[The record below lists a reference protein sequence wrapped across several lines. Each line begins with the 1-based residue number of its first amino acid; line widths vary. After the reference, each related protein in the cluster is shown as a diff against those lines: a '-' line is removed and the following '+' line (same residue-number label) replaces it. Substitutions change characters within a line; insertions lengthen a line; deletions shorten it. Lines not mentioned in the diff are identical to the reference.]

1 MAQGMLGITPMLEAQ
16 GRKGDTEVGR
26 ISKGSIVIP
35 VVITKDPDGQELMTS
50 LQELYSALKLD
61 YNSFTVTAENT
72 EYATDQDP
80 IEAHLTVGEFIIP
93 PIVLNTAPELKGALK
108 EMFDELGVNINQ
120 YTVGHKDNAINPE
133 TGLPEFGWFKKVFK
147 KVVKTVKKV
156 VQPVVKVVKTV
167 VKSVADLGKDF
178 VTGLKGGIPGIVNFA
193 DKAVQNP
200 LVQATVSFV
209 NPLAGSLVNAYAKLD
224 SGQTLSAA
232 DLAAIGVSSYD
243 QLANIKIADS
253 TKKAIDV
260 GSKLVS
266 GEDPL
271 KVLASNYGT
280 DFAKTLGLDTKVN
293 TALTDTFGAD
303 TANYITQNFDINKAA
318 ADLVSGKDAQDMVMN
333 QFGTDIVT
341 YAGNQALAGIG
352 ATFGTDTENFLRDR
366 MDLNL
371 AAENIIAGVD
381 PAKIIAN
388 QFGDDVVN
396 YLAGDNKSMQ
406 ALGYA
411 GIDTGLA
418 LNAGASSQDALMA
431 GAKTYYDRGGELPDV
446 AGIAQVAGLDYP
458 NINFDWNTALGDF
471 NIPGSDLLAQ
481 GYDWLKNQNIDLGS
495 MDFLKGLSVPDM
507 GLDLGQFADL
517 GGNFGDLNWKGVDYR
532 TTGYDLGTLK
542 DMGVNLGDLNI
553 GNIPLPAFM
562 LAATGETPQA
572 ADQMYI
578 DPFADTTVEED
589 TTQDPIALSQALLK
603 STPIV

>member
-1 MAQGMLGITPMLEAQ
+1 MAQGMLGITPMLEAA

-26 ISKGSIVIP
+26 ISKGSIVLP
-35 VVITKDPDGQELMTS
+35 VVITQDPDGQELMTAM
-50 LQELYSALKLD
+50 QELYEALKLD
-61 YNSFTVTAENT
+61 YNSFSVTPENT

-80 IEAHLTVGEFIIP
+80 IEAHLTIGEFVIP
-93 PIVLNTAPELKGALK
+93 SLVLNTAPELKDALK
-108 EMFDELGVNINQ
+108 TMFDELGVNINQ
-120 YTVGHKDNAINPE
+120 YTVGHKDNSINPE
-133 TGLPEFGWFKKVFK
+133 TGLPEFGWLSKAWKSVT
-147 KVVKTVKKV
+147 KTVKKV

-200 LVQATVSFV
+200 LVQAAVSFV

-271 KVLASNYGT
+271 KVLASNYGA

-303 TANYITQNFDINKAA
+303 TANYITQNFDVNKAA
-318 ADLVSGKDAQDMVMN
+318 ADLIGGKNAQDLVMN

-371 AAENIIAGVD
+371 AAQNIIAGED
-381 PAKIIAN
+381 PSRILAN
-388 QFGDDVVN
+388 QFGDEVVN
-396 YLAGDNKSMQ
+396 YLAGDDANMQ

-411 GIDTGLA
+411 GIESSVAMAGGADAQTA
-418 LNAGASSQDALMA
+418 LTA
-431 GAKTYYDRGGELPDV
+431 GAKEYYDRGGQLPDV
-446 AGIAQVAGLDYP
+446 GTIGQLAGIDTTG
-458 NINFDWNTALGDF
+458 FDWNLALPNLD
-471 NIPGSDLLAQ
+471 ISTPDILKQ
-481 GYDWLKNQNIDLGS
+481 GYDWLASQNIDLGNFDLS
-495 MDFLKGLSVPDM
+495 GLKAV
-507 GLDLGQFADL
+507 DLGIDFNGL
-517 GGNFGDLNWKGVDYR
+517 RGLN
-532 TTGYDLGTLK
+532 T
-542 DMGVNLGDLNI
+542 NLGDLNWE
-553 GNIPLPAFM
+553 GFNIADTGMSVPELQGLDVNLPDMNFNGIPFPDLM
-562 LAATGETPQA
+562 LGLTAAAVGTPQE
-572 ADQMYI
+572 QTYI

-589 TTQDPIALSQALLK
+589 TTASPLAISQALLK

>member
-1 MAQGMLGITPMLEAQ
+1 MAQGMFGITPQLEAQ

-26 ISKGSIVIP
+26 ISKGSIVLP
-35 VVITKDPDGQELMTS
+35 VVITQDPDGQELMS
-50 LQELYSALKLD
+50 AMQELYEALKLD

-93 PIVLNTAPELKGALK
+93 ALVLNTAPELKDALK
-108 EMFDELGVNINQ
+108 TMFDELGVNINQ
-120 YTVGHKDNAINPE
+120 YTVGHKDNSINPE
-133 TGLPEFGWFKKVFK
+133 TGLPEFGWLKKAWKKVT
-147 KVVKTVKKV
+147 KTVKKV
-156 VQPVVKVVKTV
+156 VQPVVNVVKTV

-200 LVQATVSFV
+200 LVQAAVSFV

-303 TANYITQNFDINKAA
+303 TANYITQNFDVNKAA
-318 ADLVSGKDAQDMVMN
+318 ADLVGGKSAQDLVMN
-333 QFGTDIVT
+333 QFGTDVVT

-381 PAKIIAN
+381 PARIVAN

-396 YLAGDNKSMQ
+396 YLAGDDQNMQ

-411 GIDTGLA
+411 GIESSVAMAGGADAQTA
-418 LNAGASSQDALMA
+418 LTA
-431 GAKTYYDRGGELPDV
+431 GAKEYYDRGGQLPDV
-446 AGIAQVAGLDYP
+446 GTIGQLAGIDTTG
-458 NINFDWNTALGDF
+458 FDWNLALPDL
-471 NIPGSDLLAQ
+471 NIQTPEILAQ
-481 GYDWLKNQNIDLGS
+481 GYDWLKNQNIDFGNFDFGGFNAPDIN
-495 MDFLKGLSVPDM
+495 MDF
-507 GLDLGQFADL
+507 GQFADL
-517 GGNFGDLNWKGVDYR
+517 GGNLGDLNWEGVDWQG
-532 TTGYDLGTLK
+532 TGYSLGELA
-542 DMGVNLGDLNI
+542 DMGVDLGSLNMGNLTL
-553 GNIPLPAFM
+553 
-562 LAATGETPQA
+562 PQA
-572 ADQMYI
+572 LGLAGVAGQI
-578 DPFADTTVEED
+578 AQEGVPEED
-589 TTQDPIALSQALLK
+589 IVASLENPLLK
-603 STPIV
+603 PKDEGPLFSRQILESTPIV